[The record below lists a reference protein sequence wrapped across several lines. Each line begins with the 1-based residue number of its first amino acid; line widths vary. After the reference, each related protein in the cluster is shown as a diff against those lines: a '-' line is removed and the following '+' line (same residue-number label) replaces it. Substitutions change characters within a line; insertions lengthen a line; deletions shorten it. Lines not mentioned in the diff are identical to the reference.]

1 MSNSDYEIMIPPTK
15 TERIK
20 FSASVNED
28 RLTDLPESIILHIL
42 SFLNTKQAVQTC
54 VLSTKWKDPWK
65 RLPNLILN
73 SGDYRNY
80 KKFTKFVSKVLSLRD
95 SSIALQ
101 ALDFKRLKGCSQ
113 LNILKRAVNYAI
125 SHNVQRLEVKHCVEY
140 GIAQI
145 LSAVFSC
152 QTLTHLKLSIWDHRT
167 LTLFPRSL
175 SLPALTNLQLE
186 YFKFCVGDNDRIEP
200 FSTFNRLNSLC
211 ISNCNVSDQQPL
223 CISSATLVN
232 LTLHDS
238 MNNIYKIDL
247 CTPCLCTFVYTGS
260 TPFQKISGFHVSSLK
275 HVDIDANIGDHG
287 LMVLVGIGDFLYS
300 WLLEFGNIKSLTV
313 SAATLQV
320 P

>member
-1 MSNSDYEIMIPPTK
+1 
-15 TERIK
+15 
-20 FSASVNED
+20 
-28 RLTDLPESIILHIL
+28 
-42 SFLNTKQAVQTC
+42 
-54 VLSTKWKDPWK
+54 
-65 RLPNLILN
+65 
-73 SGDYRNY
+73 
-80 KKFTKFVSKVLSLRD
+80 
-95 SSIALQ
+95 
-101 ALDFKRLKGCSQ
+101 
-113 LNILKRAVNYAI
+113 
-125 SHNVQRLEVKHCVEY
+125 
-140 GIAQI
+140 
-145 LSAVFSC
+145 
-152 QTLTHLKLSIWDHRT
+152 
-167 LTLFPRSL
+167 
-175 SLPALTNLQLE
+175 LPALTNLQLE
-186 YFKFCVGDNDRIEP
+186 YFKFCVGDNDCIEP

-211 ISNCNVSDQQPL
+211 ISNCNVSGEQPL